1 MKDKIKLFINNN
13 INSISFGF
21 LNGFSIFI
29 GIFLL
34 SKYYLIPQEI
44 KTAIT
49 QLINN
54 SLIYMPYYII
64 NNKSINQIIDN
75 INQMNIYLSNDNKK
89 EQIKIDLEN
98 KNTQKTFLI
107 ILIVIGTLI
116 SILVFINYYIYHNIK
131 DFNKDLLSSTISTIV
146 ILLFEFL
153 FMTVIILKYWYIVIY
168 NILNFVK
175 DNICLSNDA
184 NDCKNICNS
193 EDDN

>member
-1 MKDKIKLFINNN
+1 MKDKIKLFKNNN